1 MGENRIE
8 GWLAY
13 AGWAVTIVVSA
24 SCAAFLVVTV
34 RNA

>member
-13 AGWAVTIVVSA
+13 AGWAVTVIVTVS
-24 SCAAFLVVTV
+24 CVAFLAVTA
-34 RNA
+34 RSA

>member
-13 AGWAVTIVVSA
+13 AGWAVAVIVTA
-24 SCAAFLVVTV
+24 SCVAFLAVTV